1 MPASSTR
8 TDFPARLSSSATIE
22 PLMPLPTTT
31 ASYTVCEAVSCWVR
45 RVAPI
50 GKVMTRPL
58 R

>member
-1 MPASSTR
+1 M
-8 TDFPARLSSSATIE
+8 IE

-31 ASYTVCEAVSCWVR
+31 ASYTVWDGGLVLGAPR
-45 RVAPI
+45 API